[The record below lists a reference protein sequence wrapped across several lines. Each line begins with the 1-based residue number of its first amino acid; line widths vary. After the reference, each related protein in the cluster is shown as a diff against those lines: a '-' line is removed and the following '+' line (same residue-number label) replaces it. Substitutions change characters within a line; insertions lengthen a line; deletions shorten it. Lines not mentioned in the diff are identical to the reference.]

1 VVTWLGTRGRSDD
14 TAQAWR
20 GLASRLAGA
29 SLLLLAPYLSQDVFY
44 NGTLP
49 TGTRYNF
56 PALLAWPIWLAVA
69 MESVRRFF
77 ERSGSPGLARA
88 SWHGSWIL
96 FLAVL
101 V

>member
-1 VVTWLGTRGRSDD
+1 
-14 TAQAWR
+14 
-20 GLASRLAGA
+20 
-29 SLLLLAPYLSQDVFY
+29 
-44 NGTLP
+44 
-49 TGTRYNF
+49 
-56 PALLAWPIWLAVA
+56 
-69 MESVRRFF
+69 VRRFF